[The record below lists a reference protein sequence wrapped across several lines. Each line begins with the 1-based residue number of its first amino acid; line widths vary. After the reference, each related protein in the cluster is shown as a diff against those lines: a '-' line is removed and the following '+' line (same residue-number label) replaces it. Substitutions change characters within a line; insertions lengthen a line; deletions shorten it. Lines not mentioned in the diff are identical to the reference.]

1 MKICE
6 WFTKTLTLIYKV
18 YSHTIHIWLELP
30 ASSLI
35 WSFRLGV
42 WAISRNL
49 WINQDIFDILML
61 EKNYYC
67 VNLNIRL
74 NHMFSNIIK
83 ASRKQTL
90 DIQG

>member
-1 MKICE
+1 MRTLCTGANIDTPNTPTPQVSALNTFIVKICE
-6 WFTKTLTLIYKV
+6 WYTKTLTLIYKV

-35 WSFRLGV
+35 CSFRLGV

-61 EKNYYC
+61 EKT
-67 VNLNIRL
+67 
-74 NHMFSNIIK
+74 II
-83 ASRKQTL
+83 A
-90 DIQG
+90 